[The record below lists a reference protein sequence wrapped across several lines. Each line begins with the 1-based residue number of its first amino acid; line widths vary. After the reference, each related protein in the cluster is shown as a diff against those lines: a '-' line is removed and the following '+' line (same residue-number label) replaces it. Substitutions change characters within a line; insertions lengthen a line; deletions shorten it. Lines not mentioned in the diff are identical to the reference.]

1 MQFKI
6 LSLCLLIIAVAFSQ
20 EDDVVP
26 ENSLSFLETEADDMG
41 IADAQKKV
49 NDLTKAC
56 EANDKDLSAKEKAS
70 KETKAAAEQAAKTL
84 KDANCDGKRTALK
97 AANEQ
102 LEKAQMA
109 AADANSKLGREKA
122 SLAGAEAELAIA
134 NKNCKA
140 AKAALD
146 KAGQGLSAA
155 EESLKKM
162 NCNKDTGGTCRF
174 LNCYAWRGAQCVSP
188 YCMCGLNQCAENG
201 KCVPDSAKAA
211 AKKKVVDLAI
221 ELSSAQEKSNS
232 LCGKEALEL
241 VEELATPAEAEK
253 KVKKYKAAVT
263 SAQAA
268 VKAANSESE
277 KAAAAQKKAKDVL
290 EKTNCGKLEKDKKTA
305 DDKAVSAATALA
317 EAKIEAETSKG
328 NLAAAKSDLAALKK
342 DCAAAKKADDEAKTE
357 LNKAQASFDKM
368 ECGRDTGGTCRIL
381 NCYSW
386 RSAQCVYPKC
396 MCVGDR
402 MCAKNGKCVRFTEK
416 DNAEKKV
423 NELKEKVDSA
433 EGKTKKACA

>member
-1 MQFKI
+1 
-6 LSLCLLIIAVAFSQ
+6 
-20 EDDVVP
+20 
-26 ENSLSFLETEADDMG
+26 MG
-41 IADAQKKV
+41 
-49 NDLTKAC
+49 
-56 EANDKDLSAKEKAS
+56 
-70 KETKAAAEQAAKTL
+70 
-84 KDANCDGKRTALK
+84 
-97 AANEQ
+97 
-102 LEKAQMA
+102 
-109 AADANSKLGREKA
+109 
-122 SLAGAEAELAIA
+122 
-134 NKNCKA
+134 
-140 AKAALD
+140 
-146 KAGQGLSAA
+146 
-155 EESLKKM
+155 
-162 NCNKDTGGTCRF
+162 
-174 LNCYAWRGAQCVSP
+174 
-188 YCMCGLNQCAENG
+188 
-201 KCVPDSAKAA
+201 
-211 AKKKVVDLAI
+211 
-221 ELSSAQEKSNS
+221 KSNS

-317 EAKIEAETSKG
+317 EAK
-328 NLAAAKSDLAALKK
+328 
-342 DCAAAKKADDEAKTE
+342 TE

-402 MCAKNGKCVRFTEK
+402 MCAKNGK
-416 DNAEKKV
+416 
-423 NELKEKVDSA
+423 
-433 EGKTKKACA
+433 